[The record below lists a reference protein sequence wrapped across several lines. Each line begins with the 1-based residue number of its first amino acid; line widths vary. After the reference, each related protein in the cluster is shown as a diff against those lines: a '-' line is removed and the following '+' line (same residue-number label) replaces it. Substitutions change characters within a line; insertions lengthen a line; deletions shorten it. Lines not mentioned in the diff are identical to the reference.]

1 MLAIRAVQLRVSSLP
16 AVFSRSVT
24 TVLTPLEKKYFPH
37 LGNREIVGYGRS
49 GVPNYC
55 DDMAC
60 PYPAIRFR
68 NHDEAIEALRK
79 KEEGPWSKLTID
91 EVKTLYRHSFCKT
104 LSETTAPSGMWKMGV
119 AWGLMVI
126 TFSAIFFIYLVVVGK
141 RSLLLGDVPVNVLQL
156 PEYKE
161 AVKYKKVMGRIGSVH
176 ELHNFD
182 VKTRRFR
189 E

>member
-68 NHDEAIEALRK
+68 NHDEAVGKIDRILEIKFPCRSKLFVRK
-79 KEEGPWSKLTID
+79 KK
-91 EVKTLYRHSFCKT
+91 VH
-104 LSETTAPSGMWKMGV
+104 GV
-119 AWGLMVI
+119 
-126 TFSAIFFIYLVVVGK
+126 
-141 RSLLLGDVPVNVLQL
+141 N
-156 PEYKE
+156 
-161 AVKYKKVMGRIGSVH
+161 
-176 ELHNFD
+176 
-182 VKTRRFR
+182 
-189 E
+189 